1 MAIDNLICKDVIEKK
16 TFNKAVA
23 VLKRAVILFGIVR
36 IMDTWYN
43 GMRSVFGNE
52 YIYVVY

>member
-1 MAIDNLICKDVIEKK
+1 MAIDKLICKEVIEKK

-36 IMDTWYN
+36 IMDTGYN